1 VSDRRPLSGS
11 DYVFPG
17 PLPRW
22 LPAFLRRFLRD
33 LQYDELHAAE
43 LGLVGAAAGVA
54 AWAGMYAA
62 VVGFSLAVFGV
73 AFGLRR
79 ADPEGSIPWASRVLR
94 REPWYFVV
102 VYAASAGAGYAAAAF
117 QGVVA

>member
-1 VSDRRPLSGS
+1 MSDRRPLSGS

-22 LPAFLRRFLRD
+22 LPAFLRRFLYD
-33 LQYDELHAAE
+33 LRYDELHAAE
-43 LGLVGAAAGVA
+43 LGLVGAAAGVGVWSGSAGA
-54 AWAGMYAA
+54 AAA
-62 VVGFSLAVFGV
+62 FSLVLFAA

-79 ADPEGSIPWASRVLR
+79 ADPDGPVPWASRVLR

-102 VYAASAGAGYAAAAF
+102 VYAASAAAGYAAAAAPE
-117 QGVVA
+117 GVA